1 MTATDNK
8 HRPSESDN
16 RQSGESK
23 TAYVTGSTGFLGINI
38 VEQLVQ
44 DGWKVLA
51 LRRSSS
57 RTSDL
62 DKYDV
67 IQVEGDVTDP
77 ASLLRTMPD
86 GVDAVFHGA
95 ADTSTWSL
103 NNERQMRINVEGTRN
118 VVQAALQ
125 KKAGRLIHTS
135 SIGAF
140 GKLDGVT
147 LTETTPSNAMESGI
161 NYFQSKYLAEAAVR
175 EGIAAGLDAVIMNPA
190 QIVGPYDY
198 NYTPLIINSLLTG
211 QMKGV
216 PRGNSVCGHVRDY
229 AKAHVAAY
237 EKGRCGENYLLGGVH
252 ASFQDIFDTVGAIV
266 GVKTPTRKLPAGLLS
281 VLAVIMERV
290 SYFTKKEPLL
300 TPEKVLLMNHRIG
313 VDSSKAEQE
322 LGFSTCSLDEMFR
335 DSYNW
340 ALGNGLLVASGPA
353 STAGSQP

>member
-1 MTATDNK
+1 MSNTDTSNQ
-8 HRPSESDN
+8 PDN
-16 RQSGESK
+16 QNGNNNQPQRV
-23 TAYVTGSTGFLGINI
+23 AYVTGSTGFLGINI

-51 LRRSSS
+51 LRRSTS

-62 DKYDV
+62 DRFDV
-67 IQVEGDVTDP
+67 VQVEGDVTDFD
-77 ASLLRTMPD
+77 SLLNTMPED
-86 GVDAVFHGA
+86 VDAVFHGA
-95 ADTSTWSL
+95 ADTSTWSV
-103 NNERQMRINVEGTRN
+103 NNARQMRINVDGTRN
-118 VVQAALQ
+118 VVQAAL
-125 KKAGRLIHTS
+125 KKGAGRLIHTS

-161 NYFQSKYLAEAAVR
+161 NYYQSKYLAEQAVR
-175 EGIAAGLDAVIMNPA
+175 EGIAEGLDAVIMNPA

-229 AKAHVAAY
+229 ARAHIAAY

-252 ASFQDIFDTVGAIV
+252 ASFQDMFNAVGTIV
-266 GVKTPTRKLPAGLLS
+266 GVKTPTWKLPAGLLS

-290 SYFTKKEPLL
+290 SYLTRKEPLL

-313 VDSSKAEQE
+313 VDSSKAERE

-335 DSYNW
+335 DAYVW
-340 ALGNGLLVASGPA
+340 ALANGLLVASAPA
-353 STAGSQP
+353 SPASS